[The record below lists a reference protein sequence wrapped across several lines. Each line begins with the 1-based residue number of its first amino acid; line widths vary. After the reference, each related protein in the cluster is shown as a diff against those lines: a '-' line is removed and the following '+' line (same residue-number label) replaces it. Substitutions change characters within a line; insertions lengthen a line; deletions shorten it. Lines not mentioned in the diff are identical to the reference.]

1 MYTKVATYQVHLLR
15 QLFFKSIMGQEIGW
29 FDVNAAGTLNAM
41 LADDVTKISDGMG
54 DKFAIL
60 LQKVSCF
67 VLGIIF
73 SLVQG
78 WQLALVIMCVLPFI
92 VFGAGF
98 LSRNSF
104 INYSSKILFTKRHF
118 LYFEAHFRAVSQ
130 MTAKELK
137 AYGKAGAVA
146 EEVLNAVRTV
156 NSFHG
161 QDKETERYDKNLEAA
176 QA

>member
-1 MYTKVATYQVHLLR
+1 M
-15 QLFFKSIMGQEIGW
+15 
-29 FDVNAAGTLNAM
+29 
-41 LADDVTKISDGMG
+41 
-54 DKFAIL
+54 
-60 LQKVSCF
+60 
-67 VLGIIF
+67 II
-73 SLVQG
+73 
-78 WQLALVIMCVLPFI
+78 
-92 VFGAGF
+92 
-98 LSRNSF
+98 
-104 INYSSKILFTKRHF
+104 